1 MWKRVSLV
9 WSAARGDAR
18 LLWLALQHPQS
29 PPWLKWGAAGIV
41 LYLLSPMDLIPDFI
55 PVAGLLDDLVLVP
68 LAMAWLL
75 KKLPAHI
82 VDDITRRARGGDT
95 AATKVVRKP
104 R

>member
-9 WSAARGDAR
+9 WSAVKGDAR
-18 LLWLALQHPQS
+18 LLWFALQHPQS
-29 PPWLKWGAAGIV
+29 PPWLKWGSAGIV
-41 LYLLSPMDLIPDFI
+41 LYLLSPIDLIPDFI

-82 VDDITRRARGGDT
+82 WDDITRRARGDM
-95 AATKVVRKP
+95 AATNVVGKP